1 MAGRASVLFSVLRG
15 LLAGCV
21 LAVVGYGAD
30 PVAVTDFKAGQ
41 PNGTYAF
48 PTSTPE
54 TFPELVKTGGGK
66 EPVNIV
72 GYLYLPPGGDKVP
85 MVVFLHGAGG
95 IYDAMF
101 HYWPQLLN
109 KQGVGVFALDRFG
122 PRGAKSQAEE
132 GEDSV
137 PYPADVADAFAALRL
152 LATHPR
158 VDPAKVAVLGVSRGG
173 TAAWRCAVERII
185 ASQKM
190 PEGLRFSA
198 HIMLYSA
205 GCSGSTRLIVKP
217 GVFSPAPQL
226 WVHGTA
232 DDWCPIGPAQDYAK
246 RIADAG
252 TPVQFEPIKGA
263 LHKFDADDQKN
274 HLVKRAKRIR
284 EDCPLEQDIDTLAV
298 MDHNTGQRVTG
309 DAYKQ
314 AVEACSALGAHVE
327 GNTAARSKAGDLV
340 VAFLKKTYGM

>member
-1 MAGRASVLFSVLRG
+1 MLGKGSFLFSGLRP
-15 LLAGCV
+15 LLAGCL
-21 LAVVGYGAD
+21 LAAACHAAD
-30 PVAVTDFKAGQ
+30 PVLVTDFKAGQ
-41 PNGTYAF
+41 PNGAYAF
-48 PTSTPE
+48 ASSTPE
-54 TFPELVKTGGGK
+54 TLPELLKGGGD
-66 EPVNIV
+66 PVNIV
-72 GYLYLPPGGDKVP
+72 GSLFLPPGTDKAP
-85 MVVFLHGAGG
+85 MVLFLHGAGG
-95 IYDAMF
+95 PYEAMYHF
-101 HYWPQLLN
+101 WPQLLN
-109 KQGVGVFALDRFG
+109 KQGIGVFSLDRFG

-152 LATHPR
+152 LASHPR

-185 ASQKM
+185 ASQKL

-205 GCSGSTRLIVKP
+205 GCSGPTRLIVKP

-232 DDWCPIGPAQDYAK
+232 DDWCPIGPVQDYAK

-252 TPVQFEPIKGA
+252 TPVQFEAIKGA
-263 LHKFDADDQKN
+263 WHKFDNDDQKN
-274 HLVKRAKRIR
+274 HLVKRAKRIS
-284 EDCPLEQDIDTLAV
+284 EDCPLEQDIDTLYEY
-298 MDHNTGQRVTG
+298 DHRTGQRLSG
-309 DAYKQ
+309 DAFKQ
-314 AVEACSALGAHVE
+314 ASEGCRAFGAHVE
-327 GNTAARSKAGDLV
+327 GNSFTRGKAGDMV